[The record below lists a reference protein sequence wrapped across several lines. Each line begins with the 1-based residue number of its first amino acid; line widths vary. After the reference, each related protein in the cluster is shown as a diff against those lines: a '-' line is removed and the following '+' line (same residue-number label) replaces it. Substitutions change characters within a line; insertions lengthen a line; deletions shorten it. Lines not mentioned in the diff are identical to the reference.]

1 VPGSPPASP
10 CFAPPQVRPGSCRLR
25 ACRES
30 PICRPPGFSAE
41 RAYQDLLDAQGV
53 SLSLWTVPVREGGV
67 MRGARGWGNFR
78 RAGAERS
85 PGQQRSALRLAD
97 GLRHRGTHRDAGP
110 RLPTVSAS
118 AAEGG
123 ITTRARGTS
132 WLSQRQCGMGRIPS
146 GAVTGSDRAPGTI
159 KILLQV
165 SLQDISRL
173 PYFEGWLPGASP
185 GSGGPSLS
193 RRAVGRSAQAS
204 SREKCAVSYARTRR
218 PAGAGRLAPAGHRAA
233 LSGRR

>member
-1 VPGSPPASP
+1 MPS
-10 CFAPPQVRPGSCRLR
+10 
-25 ACRES
+25 
-30 PICRPPGFSAE
+30 PPGFPTE

-78 RAGAERS
+78 RLGPTASAEADLARDDRYRSGCAIGCSIPARPSPPRTPRPRRALAGAAAV
-85 PGQQRSALRLAD
+85 ALRLAD
-97 GLRHRGTHRDAGP
+97 RLRHRGTHRDAGP
-110 RLPTVSAS
+110 WLPTVSGS

-146 GAVTGSDRAPGTI
+146 GAVTGSDRAPVTI

-165 SLQDISRL
+165 SVQDISRL

-185 GSGGPSLS
+185 GSGGPFLS
-193 RRAVGRSAQAS
+193 W
-204 SREKCAVSYARTRR
+204 
-218 PAGAGRLAPAGHRAA
+218 RAA
-233 LSGRR
+233 GLDPTPALERNQILRPGRQPDQDLELG